1 MNKALVFLISLSI
14 GIGLFIWIIEIVGWQ
29 EIKSSF
35 LIFTGWQGIIIIFLS
50 FLILLTS
57 SLKWQ
62 MILKSQGYKLSQ
74 RQLFPPYLTH
84 FSMNYLFQMMVVG
97 GDIFRSYILREKYSV
112 PWKNAASS
120 VIIDKILDST
130 CFIASILAGFAFF
143 LFKIGLPPRNLA
155 IFFGV
160 FLFVLV
166 SGISFFYFKSFK
178 KESIA
183 KPLAKFFK
191 KKGLPNGEILEIE
204 KETFRFFRAKKLV
217 FWQGLGLSFLR
228 VALTWLRAW
237 VLILFLGKTISVLPA
252 LSVLGFYY
260 IAMMI
265 PIPAD
270 IGAHEAI
277 QVFAFNSLGIGSAI
291 APAFTMIQRGAQLI
305 LAFIGIILF
314 FKLGFGLLQTF
325 LFKRLDNLMNNK
337 Q

>member
-1 MNKALVFLISLSI
+1 MNKALAFFISLSI
-14 GIGLFIWIIEIVGWQ
+14 GIGLFIWITKIIGWQ

-35 LIFTGWQGIIIIFLS
+35 LIFTGWQGMVIIILS
-50 FLILLTS
+50 FLILLIS

-74 RQLFPPYLTH
+74 RQLFPPYLTC
-84 FSMNYLFQMMVVG
+84 FSLNYLFQMMVVG
-97 GDIFRSYILREKYSV
+97 GDIFRTYILREKHSV

-143 LFKIGLPPRNLA
+143 LLKIGLPPRNLA

-160 FLFVLV
+160 FLLVLV
-166 SGISFFYFKSFK
+166 SGIGFFYFKSFR

-183 KPLAKFFK
+183 RPLAKFFEK
-191 KKGLPNGEILEIE
+191 MGLPNGEILEVE
-204 KETFRFFRAKKLV
+204 KETFRFFKAKKLV

-228 VALTWLRAW
+228 VSLTWLRTW
-237 VLILFLGKTISVLPA
+237 ILILFLGKTISALPA

-260 IAMMI
+260 IAMMV

-270 IGAHEAI
+270 LGAHEAI

-291 APAFTMIQRGAQLI
+291 APAFAMIQRGAQLI

-325 LFKRLDNLMNNK
+325 LFKRLGNLINNK